1 MDLSHKQKLV
11 QQVASFLSECL
22 VEGKTPATVNGYQ
35 YSIQRFI
42 DHLEYAGEKPD
53 RQGVISFLTSLSGL
67 EPETRHRYFRES
79 RRFFTW
85 AIDRGLL
92 EENPFSGLKNV
103 RLPEKLVKPFST
115 TDVNK
120 MLRVCSGNK
129 DVKVRNRLI
138 IFILLDTGMRRGE
151 LTSVELTDVNI
162 DDRRIHI
169 RNAKGGKQRVVP
181 FAGRCSD
188 ALRDYL
194 GIRGTQPGPLLLAVD
209 PQGHL
214 RNDAPLTASGLIQVL
229 RRIGRLSRVERVNA
243 HRFRHTFATWAVSH
257 DAREMDVQYLLGHS
271 SVSMVRRY
279 TSAYRSEQAAKRHVS
294 FSPGDQMAEEIA
306 RIHRS

>member
-1 MDLSHKQKLV
+1 MDVPTEQIPFELV
-11 QQVASFLSECL
+11 QEFLSEC
-22 VEGKTPATVNGYQ
+22 VIEGKTKATIAAYQ
-35 YSIQRFI
+35 QSLKRFI
-42 DHLEYAGEKPD
+42 EHIELAGEKPD

-79 RRFFTW
+79 RRFFNW
-85 AIDRGLL
+85 AVDRGLL
-92 EENPFSGLKNV
+92 EENPFDGLKNV

-120 MLRVCSGNK
+120 MLRVCSGK
-129 DVKVRNRLI
+129 SDAELRNRLI
-138 IFILLDTGMRRGE
+138 ILLLLDTGMRRGE
-151 LTSVELTDVNI
+151 ITSVELTDVNI

-181 FAGRCSD
+181 FAGQCRD
-188 ALRDYL
+188 ALREYL
-194 GIRGTQPGPLLLAVD
+194 GIRGTQPGHLLLAVD
-209 PQGHL
+209 PRGRL
-214 RNDAPLTASGLIQVL
+214 RNDAPLTSSGLLQLL

-294 FSPGDQMAEEIA
+294 FSPGDQMAEGIA
-306 RIHRS
+306 LFHRS